1 MEAISIHQQQTMIV
15 VSQSEWLQ
23 TKQQIDNICNKLDK
37 LNFDTVLQPKE
48 YISVKEVLQSFSM
61 CRSQFE
67 ELRKLG
73 IIKTYKVKGKIYVK
87 TAEIKEV
94 FKNAKQ

>member
-1 MEAISIHQQQTMIV
+1 MESIQTQTMIV
-15 VSQSEWLQ
+15 LSLSEWQQ
-23 TKQQIDNICNKLDK
+23 TKQLIENINTKIDKI
-37 LNFDTVLQPKE
+37 NFDNVLQPKE

-94 FKNAKQ
+94 YKNSRQ